1 MGKGTDKLYITHSE
15 WASED
20 AYSASAGSGLSKAN
34 ANGGAP
40 FKRLPFKFCAISL
53 QPFNHPVC
61 TAEGTIFD
69 ITNIL
74 PWIKKHGTNPVSG
87 APLKSNELIKLRF
100 AKNEDEEMVDPVT
113 FKVFTDNTHIV
124 ALKNTGNV
132 FAYDTVDRLN
142 IKVKNWRDL
151 VSEDE
156 FSRKD
161 IVVLQDPQNVGPRN
175 LSSFKYLQD
184 GAKTLTPEQQAEQDD
199 HSRNVNRTALGNGA
213 AVLKPKPRLRK
224 QEPDI
229 NPDALA
235 SNRDSIASTL
245 KSLQSSKDVSP
256 PSATTSLDAT
266 KPSTT
271 AHKSRHTTGQAAAS
285 LTSTGLTPHTST
297 SLATLTTE
305 EYLLRPRLIKIL
317 GYARIETSH
326 GPLGLELHPLYA
338 PKAVW
343 NFIQLAKSNYY
354 NGLIFHR
361 SIRNFML
368 QGGDPTGTG
377 KGGKSCW
384 GRNFQDEIEG
394 PASHNARGVVSMANK
409 GKNTNSSQFFITY
422 RACTHLDRKHSIFG
436 RVVDGLDTTLSAI
449 ENEET
454 GEGGRTKRDVVMK
467 EVVILVD
474 PFEEFLDKERERD
487 EREEKEREIRKKG
500 GREEDRTT
508 WTGKKVKG
516 SEGPWE
522 DEAGVGVGKY
532 LKAVGAAG
540 AVTNERDL
548 ENGGKVKEEEWEGTA
563 FEPPKKKHAAGGFG
577 NFDSW

>member
-1 MGKGTDKLYITHSE
+1 M
-15 WASED
+15 
-20 AYSASAGSGLSKAN
+20 
-34 ANGGAP
+34 
-40 FKRLPFKFCAISL
+40 
-53 QPFNHPVC
+53 C
-61 TAEGTIFD
+61 TTEGTIFD

-132 FAYDTVDRLN
+132 FTYDTIDRLN
-142 IKVKNWRDL
+142 IKAKNWRDL

-156 FSRKD
+156 FSRRD
-161 IVVLQDPQNVGPRN
+161 IIPLQDPQNVESRN
-175 LSSFKYLQD
+175 LSSFRYIQD
-184 GAKTLTPEQQAEQDD
+184 GAITLNPEQQAEQDD
-199 HSRNVNRTALGNGA
+199 LSRNVNKTALGNGA
-213 AVLKPKPRLRK
+213 AVLKPKPRLGK
-224 QEPDI
+224 QEPNI

-235 SNRDSIASTL
+235 SNHDSIASTL
-245 KSLQSSKDVSP
+245 KSLQSSKAVPP
-256 PSATTSLDAT
+256 PSTINSFDAT

-297 SLATLTTE
+297 SLATLTIE

-343 NFIQLAKSNYY
+343 NFIQLAKSDYY
-354 NGLIFHR
+354 SGLVFHR

-454 GEGGRTKRDVVMK
+454 GEGGRPNRDVLMK
-467 EVVILVD
+467 DVIILVD

-487 EREEKEREIRKKG
+487 EREKKERETRKKG

-508 WTGKKVKG
+508 WTGKRVRGSKG
-516 SEGPWE
+516 SWE
-522 DEAGVGVGKY
+522 DEGGAGVGKY
-532 LKAVGAAG
+532 LKAVDAAG
-540 AVTNERDL
+540 AATNGRKPED
-548 ENGGKVKEEEWEGTA
+548 GGRVKEEEWEVTA
-563 FEPPKKKHAAGGFG
+563 SEPPKKKKHAAGGFG